1 MRNLIWIGGLLVVL
15 AVIRIL
21 ASVLIPVPID
31 VKDTTDLV
39 LTASFFGVAMLLLGS
54 YTIAAFKAAF
64 GKH

>member
-1 MRNLIWIGGLLVVL
+1 MQVLKWIGGLLIIF

-39 LTASFFGVAMLLLGS
+39 LTAFFFGMAMLLLGG
-54 YTIAAFKAAF
+54 YTAAAARAAF

>member
-1 MRNLIWIGGLLVVL
+1 MQVLKWIGGLLIIF

-39 LTASFFGVAMLLLGS
+39 LTASFFGVAMLLLGG
-54 YTIAAFKAAF
+54 YTIAAVRAVF

>member
-21 ASVLIPVPID
+21 ASALIPVPID

-39 LTASFFGVAMLLLGS
+39 LTAFFFGMAMLLLGG
-54 YTIAAFKAAF
+54 YTAAAARAAF

>member
-1 MRNLIWIGGLLVVL
+1 MRNLIWIGGLLVIF

-39 LTASFFGVAMLLLGS
+39 LTASFFGVAMLLLGG
-54 YTIAAFKAAF
+54 YTVAVVKAAF